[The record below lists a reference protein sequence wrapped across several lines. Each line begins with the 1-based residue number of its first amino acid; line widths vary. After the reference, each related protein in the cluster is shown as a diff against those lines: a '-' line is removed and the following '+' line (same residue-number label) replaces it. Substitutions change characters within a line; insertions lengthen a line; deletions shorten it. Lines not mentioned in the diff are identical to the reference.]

1 MQVTVEHAIAGGKR
15 CRLVADTFRH
25 WRQGMVDQV
34 RLAASGLHNLRVA
47 ARACKK
53 EPARLTITPPQ
64 QPTTIQSNISIRF
77 RLAFLAWL
85 ALGTSVAVSGAD
97 PPPAAPVPILMQLD
111 WKTNAQFAGLLLAKE
126 KGYYA
131 QAGLDVRIR
140 PAGEDGVSVIKTVLD
155 TPNAIGSAES
165 SELLEARGKGAPIKA
180 VATMFQGSPM
190 ALLSLEK
197 TKITEVKDLLGKRI
211 GMHGEANGH
220 RVLSV
225 AFADAGIHDPP
236 YELKEIGYEMEEL
249 KSGAVDVA
257 QGYTIDELVSLRTV
271 GIPVRAMPMADHGYH
286 AYSQVFCV
294 SEEFLRRDPASIQHF
309 LEASFRGWREA
320 FADPEAA
327 ARMIVEKYQPGTD
340 LKYETESLREI
351 ARLAT
356 RESPNIGQM
365 SMASWEASAEMFRR
379 FKFVESPAAA
389 SDLVNMTLLRAIY
402 P

>member
-1 MQVTVEHAIAGGKR
+1 MNKTILLSIAFFMSAAIAPG
-15 CRLVADTFRH
+15 A
-25 WRQGMVDQV
+25 
-34 RLAASGLHNLRVA
+34 
-47 ARACKK
+47 
-53 EPARLTITPPQ
+53 EPIPTP
-64 QPTTIQSNISIRF
+64 T
-77 RLAFLAWL
+77 
-85 ALGTSVAVSGAD
+85 
-97 PPPAAPVPILMQLD
+97 VPILMQLD
-111 WKTNAQFAGLLLAKE
+111 WKANAQFAGLLLAKE

-131 QAGLDVRIR
+131 QAGLDVTIR
-140 PAGEDGVSVIKTVLD
+140 PAAEGGPGVVKTLLD

-165 SELLEARGKGAPIKA
+165 SELLEACGKGAPIKA

-197 TKITEVKDLLGKRI
+197 TGIQDVKDLLGKRI

-225 AFADAGIHDPP
+225 AFADAGIPDPH
-236 YELKEIGYEMEEL
+236 YDLKDIGYEMEEL
-249 KSGAVDVA
+249 KTGTVDAA
-257 QGYTIDELVSLRTV
+257 QGYTIDELVSLRTA
-271 GIPVRAMPMADHGYH
+271 GLPVRAMRMADHGYH

-294 SEEFLRRDPASIQHF
+294 SEEFLRRDRGSIQRF

-340 LKYETESLREI
+340 LRYQTESLREI
-351 ARLAT
+351 AKLAT

-365 SMASWEASAEMFRR
+365 STESWEASAEMFRR
-379 FKFVESPAAA
+379 FKFVESPAKA
-389 SDLVNMTLLRAIY
+389 SDLVDMTLLREIY